1 MNTVRKSLAGL
12 GLSVASL
19 GLLAGAAGAVTP
31 ATGGTSCT
39 VSKVAVTKVEHVKVH
54 GKTVTKRVVV
64 HVKKREKIHGKWVV
78 REVVK
83 YRTVETCTIPSPVV
97 QTPVGVVQTPVGVA
111 TTAAAP
117 VVSYSAYVDPTFTQ
131 NPANP
136 LDVTYTY
143 DAGAISTLNSVT
155 TDLGATGQL
164 PNGILNLYSN
174 GVLECSTNVGGSVT
188 GGTCEVIYGGY
199 GAQQVITTY
208 ESGSSSATETD
219 TENIANPNPPP
230 PVLSTTTVVNVGAEG
245 SNYTPVSATVVDAN
259 GGAVSSG
266 SVSYQLRLYWGG
278 RMGSPS
284 VPPIVGPVGTT
295 CQIEIQQVTEPGYY
309 DWNVSSSNCSGGG
322 TLDDEGVT
330 GSLPPDSITVT
341 GTYSGATYDLG
352 STSPTVAY
360 P

>member
-1 MNTVRKSLAGL
+1 MHNTQ
-12 GLSVASL
+12 SVYNS
-19 GLLAGAAGAVTP
+19 
-31 ATGGTSCT
+31 
-39 VSKVAVTKVEHVKVH
+39 
-54 GKTVTKRVVV
+54 
-64 HVKKREKIHGKWVV
+64 
-78 REVVK
+78 
-83 YRTVETCTIPSPVV
+83 
-97 QTPVGVVQTPVGVA
+97 VQTPVGVA

-143 DAGAISTLNSVT
+143 DAGAISTLNGVT

-174 GVLECSTNVGGSVT
+174 GVLECSTNVGGSAT

-230 PVLSTTTVVNVGAEG
+230 PVLSTVTTLGVGGGDVNDGYQFVFGVRDSQG
-245 SNYTPVSATVVDAN
+245 ATVTPAAGAITLVATTNDLVSIN
-259 GGAVSSG
+259 GQFSYAAWHIITETAGQSTCTLLITDTGGFLGLSSPDC
-266 SVSYQLRLYWGG
+266 SVQDPCIYLAT
-278 RMGSPS
+278 S
-284 VPPIVGPVGTT
+284 VTVTAAFAGTT
-295 CQIEIQQVTEPGYY
+295 Y
-309 DWNVSSSNCSGGG
+309 D
-322 TLDDEGVT
+322 T
-330 GSLPPDSITVT
+330 
-341 GTYSGATYDLG
+341 A
-352 STSPTVAY
+352 STSTEVTY